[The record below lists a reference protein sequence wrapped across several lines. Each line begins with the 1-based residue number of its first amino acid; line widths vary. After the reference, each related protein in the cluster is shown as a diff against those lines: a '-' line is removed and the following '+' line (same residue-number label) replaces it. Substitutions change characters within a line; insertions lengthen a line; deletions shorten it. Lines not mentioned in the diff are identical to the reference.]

1 VPASP
6 AYWLLRRLLVASVL
20 GRTASKLAVRV
31 AHARL
36 LAQIGAGALAGWGA
50 FGCGK
55 TLDAAAPSA
64 EGTPPRGV
72 QPDDYTSACAATCKA
87 QEPAAV
93 PGYEEQQW
101 WCATA
106 SVSDC
111 TSQCAQALDD
121 VDEPCAKCT
130 LDQMSWLPA
139 MATCNEREC
148 VCFGGSPSFA
158 GLPCQDACASTW
170 TRHKAEQAAERLAQP
185 EPEPI
190 GHMPARTIALGA
202 RSISALSATDR
213 HGLWA
218 VGSNEARQPVLS
230 LITLD
235 GQVLAEG
242 PLPDNVR
249 RKFAIY
255 TSAIGV
261 LLIGDEGV
269 GGRAT
274 VARFDRQ
281 AQLLWTTTVG
291 DDPRFIAV
299 SDTFGGDLDLGSAA
313 FAVRAGDD
321 IAYFDESGSPV
332 DSVPAPARSI
342 APFPNWASYAL
353 DPRGGLFMAES
364 GNASHDLG
372 IVRHFGAPWPAS
384 AEPDFRVQFSGN
396 DQGGSV
402 TTLRADTAGGAYVLG
417 TLLTVRGGLN
427 FGDPFVGHINAQ
439 GSVDYAWTGDQLVT
453 GWGLPEVVWNEAGEL
468 YLLTTE
474 DPIEHAYPDDFDT
487 TGICSAWGCRAFVL
501 HKLSPD
507 GSELWR
513 YEHRKFSD
521 HGGISLSTT
530 GAVIVSAGEGREEN
544 TALLLVFSPD

>member
-1 VPASP
+1 
-6 AYWLLRRLLVASVL
+6 LE
-20 GRTASKLAVRV
+20 
-31 AHARL
+31 H
-36 LAQIGAGALAGWGA
+36 
-50 FGCGK
+50 
-55 TLDAAAPSA
+55 AAPSA
-64 EGTPPRGV
+64 EGTTPSGV
-72 QPDDYTSACAATCKA
+72 RPVDYTSTCAATCKA
-87 QEPAAV
+87 HEPEAV

-121 VDEPCAKCT
+121 VDAPCAKCT

-139 MATCNEREC
+139 MATCSEREC
-148 VCFGGSPSFA
+148 VCFGGSPSFG
-158 GLPCQDACASTW
+158 GLSCEDACASTW
-170 TRHKAEQAAERLAQP
+170 ARHTAEQAAERLAQP

-190 GHMPARTIALGA
+190 GHMPARTVVLGA
-202 RSISALSATDR
+202 RTISALSATDR

-218 VGSNEARQPVLS
+218 VGSNEAGQPVLS

-249 RKFAIY
+249 SKFAVY
-255 TSAIGV
+255 ASPTGV
-261 LLIGDEGV
+261 LLIADEGA

-274 VARFDRQ
+274 VARFNRQ

-299 SDTFGGDLDLGSAA
+299 SDTFGGDLDLGNAA

-321 IAYFDESGSPV
+321 IAYFDESGARV

-342 APFPNWASYAL
+342 APFTNWAYYAL
-353 DPRGGLFMAES
+353 DPSGGLFMAES
-364 GNASHDLG
+364 GDARHDLG
-372 IVRHFGAPWPAS
+372 IVRHYGANWPAS
-384 AEPDFRVQFSGN
+384 AAPDFSVQFSGN
-396 DQGGSV
+396 DQGASV
-402 TTLRADTAGGAYVLG
+402 TTLRADRAGGAYVLG
-417 TLLTVRGGLN
+417 SLLTVRGGLN

-439 GSVDYAWTGDQLVT
+439 GSVDYAWTSDQLVT
-453 GWGLPEVVWNEAGEL
+453 DWGYPEVVWNETGEL

-474 DPIEHAYPDDFDT
+474 DPIEYAYPDDFDT

-507 GSELWR
+507 GRELWR
-513 YEHRKFSD
+513 YEHRKFSN

-530 GAVIVSAGEGREEN
+530 GAVIVSAGEGREVA
-544 TALLLVFSPD
+544 TSLLLTFSPD